1 MTTFPILL
9 LAHLIA
15 DFPLQTNRIY
25 ILKTRGNKG
34 LALHVA
40 IHLLV
45 AAMLM
50 QRPWQHI
57 PLLVVY
63 GIIHFAV
70 DWFKVHKSGVK
81 QTPGFL
87 LDQLAHFVTI
97 AMLSLAQPNLI
108 ALLPLWLVWA
118 GVILALAP
126 ALLMTL
132 WVMANDLRPTLP
144 HNRTVN
150 WASHRLLPL
159 SQKIGSV
166 FVLSLLVM
174 TLLTAV

>member
-1 MTTFPILL
+1 MTTFFILL

-25 ILKTRGNKG
+25 ALKTQGNKG

-40 IHLLV
+40 IHVIV
-45 AAMLM
+45 AALLIE
-50 QRPWQHI
+50 RPWQHI
-57 PLLVVY
+57 PLLFVY
-63 GIIHFAV
+63 GAIHFAV
-70 DWFKVHKSGVK
+70 DWYKVHKSGTR

-97 AMLSLAQPNLI
+97 VALAFWQPYLTS
-108 ALLPLWLVWA
+108 LLPFWLVWL
-118 GVILALAP
+118 GILLTLVP

-132 WVMANDLRPTLP
+132 WVLANDLRSNLPNNPTV
-144 HNRTVN
+144 T
-150 WASHRLLPL
+150 WASCRLLPL

-166 FVLSLLVM
+166 FVLSLLLM
-174 TLLTAV
+174 MLLVVV